1 MTVNKMTSEVEG
13 SRETKSPL
21 VWERVAMFH
30 KQPEKV
36 CPGAQG
42 LFSAVT
48 CINVPLAKASPAW
61 GGLCWGIKIDP
72 PPDGRGCKISE
83 PFFFFFFINLSSHQE
98 HTACFLVRVEGGN
111 KPLSLFGFAS
121 N

>member
-1 MTVNKMTSEVEG
+1 MPVNKMTSEVEG

-61 GGLCWGIKIDP
+61 GGLCWGMKIDP

-83 PFFFFFFINLSSHQE
+83 PFFFFLHQSII
-98 HTACFLVRVEGGN
+98 TSRTYCLFSGEGGRR
-111 KPLSLFGFAS
+111 K
-121 N
+121 